1 MRQGRSDRLLKKRTS
16 YAIISTEEVTGGAF
30 MSNILFAN
38 KRKNLFFLITAAI
51 FLILEFLIDFK
62 GVFRN
67 ADHPHLLRLFIA
79 ELDLYI
85 ESNATTLAV
94 VLCILLFTC
103 GERLKNI
110 LLMVGCGLSVANA
123 ITQLKGYI
131 WGLNF
136 VISNGAN
143 ADPYETYI
151 IFLFVITIISFLA
164 VLARFIGAL
173 LRERGVRLFSIG
185 CAVSAVAIIITLVS
199 EIVYTTYIYK
209 GNLIETVA
217 ISETSLITGILRI
230 MLLTG
235 LFLMSMNR
243 PSKAESETE
252 TEE

>member
-1 MRQGRSDRLLKKRTS
+1 
-16 YAIISTEEVTGGAF
+16 

-51 FLILEFLIDFK
+51 FLVLEFLQEFS
-62 GVFRN
+62 GLFRSL
-67 ADHPHLLRLFIA
+67 AHPYLSRLFFT
-79 ELDLYI
+79 ELVVYI

-110 LLMVGCGLSVANA
+110 LLMVGCGLSLNIAA
-123 ITQLKGYI
+123 SQLKGHM
-131 WGLNF
+131 WGLSF
-136 VISNGAN
+136 VIGNGAN

-173 LRERGVRLFSIG
+173 LKDRGVLLFSIG
-185 CAVSAVAIIITLVS
+185 CAVSAAAIIITLVT
-199 EIVYTTYIYK
+199 ETIYAVYIYK
-209 GNLIETVA
+209 TTLIEFIA
-217 ISETSLITGILRI
+217 TSQTSVITIILRI

>member
-1 MRQGRSDRLLKKRTS
+1 
-16 YAIISTEEVTGGAF
+16 

-51 FLILEFLIDFK
+51 FLVLEFLIQFNS
-62 GVFRN
+62 VFRN
-67 ADHPHLLRLFIA
+67 VDHPHLLRLFFT
-79 ELDLYI
+79 ELELYI

-123 ITQLKGYI
+123 TPQLKGFI
-131 WGLNF
+131 LGFNF
-136 VISNGAN
+136 VITNGTN
-143 ADPYETYI
+143 AQNQTYL

-185 CAVSAVAIIITLVS
+185 CAVSAVAIIITLVT
-199 EIVYTTYIYK
+199 ETIYAVYIYK
-209 GNLIETVA
+209 TTLIEFIA
-217 ISETSLITGILRI
+217 TSQTSVITIILRI

-235 LFLMSMNR
+235 LFLMSINR

>member
-1 MRQGRSDRLLKKRTS
+1 
-16 YAIISTEEVTGGAF
+16 

-51 FLILEFLIDFK
+51 FLVLEFLIEFK

-67 ADHPHLLRLFIA
+67 VDHPHLLRLFFA
-79 ELDLYI
+79 ELELYI

-103 GERLKNI
+103 GERLKDV
-110 LLMVGCGLSVANA
+110 LLIVCCGLSVANA
-123 ITQLKGYI
+123 TLQLKGYI
-131 WGLNF
+131 WGFNF
-136 VISNGAN
+136 VISNGTN
-143 ADPYETYI
+143 AQNQTYL

-185 CAVSAVAIIITLVS
+185 CAVSAVAIIITFVT

-209 GNLIETVA
+209 ANLIEVVA
-217 ISETSLITGILRI
+217 ISETTAISEILRI

-235 LFLMSMNR
+235 LFLMSLNK

>member
-1 MRQGRSDRLLKKRTS
+1 
-16 YAIISTEEVTGGAF
+16 

-131 WGLNF
+131 WGFNF

-143 ADPYETYI
+143 AQNQTYL

-173 LRERGVRLFSIG
+173 LRGRGVRFFSIG
-185 CAVSAVAIIITLVS
+185 CAVSAVAIIITLVT
-199 EIVYTTYIYK
+199 ETIYAVYIYK
-209 GNLIETVA
+209 TTLTEFIA
-217 ISETSLITGILRI
+217 TSQTSVITIILRI

>member
-1 MRQGRSDRLLKKRTS
+1 
-16 YAIISTEEVTGGAF
+16 

-51 FLILEFLIDFK
+51 FLVLEFLIDFK

-67 ADHPHLLRLFIA
+67 VDHPHLLRLFFF

-110 LLMVGCGLSVANA
+110 LLMVGCGLSLKIAVS
-123 ITQLKGYI
+123 QLKGSM
-131 WGLNF
+131 WGLSF
-136 VISNGAN
+136 VIGNKTNTQNQIYA
-143 ADPYETYI
+143 

-164 VLARFIGAL
+164 VVAQFIGAL
-173 LRERGVRLFSIG
+173 LKDRGVRLFGIA
-185 CAVSAVAIIITLVS
+185 CAVSAAAIIITLVS

-217 ISETSLITGILRI
+217 ISETTAITGILRI

-235 LFLMSMNR
+235 LFLMSINR